1 MKKMFNFLFT
11 DLETSEEFIVQADNR
26 KIANEIAES
35 HFSAPKCF
43 GRVSDEQAERMGI
56 DIY

>member
-1 MKKMFNFLFT
+1 MFNFLFT

-35 HFSAPKCF
+35 HFLNPKCF

>member
-1 MKKMFNFLFT
+1 MFNFLFT
-11 DLETSEEFIVQADNR
+11 DLETSEEFIVQAETR
-26 KIANEIAES
+26 AEAIECAEIY
-35 HFSAPKCF
+35 FKAPKLF

>member
-1 MKKMFNFLFT
+1 MFNFLFT
-11 DLETSEEFIVQADNR
+11 DLETSEEFIVQTDNR